1 MILLIKNDCNIENL
15 NEHMKKIL
23 KLNLCQSRKKNIN
36 SCPICGH
43 NKYIKYGFYNGVQR
57 YKCKNENCEKTFSLS
72 TNFIWSYSKKSPEK
86 WVEFIELMLAK
97 KTLRYCAEKLN
108 INLSTA
114 FYWRHKVLN
123 GLSFNNI
130 PKCLYGNIHMG
141 KAIMKENFKGCRN
154 IRAPYRKDIWIV
166 AAKGKQDSILSLPVC
181 KNGWN
186 PKAFDEKI
194 YKKIDKDS
202 YIRAYGDRYLCAV
215 ADRHNSN
222 SIRIEEEEELK
233 IRNFTGN
240 VKRWFTCFRGV
251 ATKYLREY
259 LCWFIIF
266 YRDKEF
272 TNINLLYELAKDFS
286 FINTEKIRLVSEE

>member
-1 MILLIKNDCNIENL
+1 MIKNDCNLENL
-15 NEHMKKIL
+15 NEHLKRIL
-23 KLNLCQSRKKNIN
+23 KLNLCLSRKENIN
-36 SCPICGH
+36 SCPICGY
-43 NKYIKYGFYNGVQR
+43 NKYIKYGFYNGIQR
-57 YKCKNENCEKTFSLS
+57 YKCKSITCKKTFSLS
-72 TNFIWSYSKKSPEK
+72 TNFIWSYSKKSSEK

-108 INLSTA
+108 INLVTA

-123 GLSFNNI
+123 GLSFHNI
-130 PKCLYGNIHMG
+130 PEHLDGHIHMG
-141 KAIMKENFKGCRN
+141 KAIMTENFKGCRN
-154 IRAPYRKDIWIV
+154 INALLRKDIWVV
-166 AAKGKQDSILSLPVC
+166 AAKGKADSILSIPVC

-186 PKAFDEKI
+186 GKDFDEKI
-194 YKKIDKDS
+194 YRKIDKKS
-202 YIRAYGDRYLCAV
+202 YIKAYGDRYLYAI
-215 ADRHNSN
+215 ANKHNLN
-222 SIRIEEEEELK
+222 SMKINEEVELK

-240 VKRWFTCFRGV
+240 VKRWFDCFRGI
-251 ATKYLREY
+251 ATKYLKKY